1 MKTNKS
7 LLFLLIL
14 CLLLGGCTKQTTV
27 DIKSEY
33 LNTTAASTEENVN
46 TTTSYLGDFQIE
58 FSIDAQIDFSRNR
71 DIYWEY
77 RGDHFG
83 ELKVE
88 VRDVVQKGDVLMTVD
103 VNVSEADLLSRELS
117 VSEAM
122 ASLST
127 LDTSYYNQINQKSAS
142 MTGLTG
148 DALKKAKYELARMQN
163 EYAARR
169 YSAAYRVAQAEKALK
184 ELTDHQAKT
193 EILAPYDGVVVYVTR
208 SFRTGDEIPTDSVL
222 IRVAD
227 LSSRMMTLTNLTSTY
242 NIPYLSTVTL
252 TDMRDQKQYSGTVV
266 SSRDVT
272 GDSQDKVVIIPDI
285 PVDSMALTGAVRV
298 TGTMLSVK
306 NVVMIDSRAIRQEGS
321 KRYVLVLV
329 NGAVSKIY
337 VTVGGSNTTQTW
349 ITEGLSEGQT
359 VVLP

>member
-1 MKTNKS
+1 MKMNKS
-7 LLFLLIL
+7 LAFLLIL
-14 CLLLGGCTKQTTV
+14 CLVLTGCAKQSTEG
-27 DIKSEY
+27 IKSEY
-33 LNTTAASTEENVN
+33 LNTAVETDDNVK
-46 TTTSYLGDFQIE
+46 TTTSYIGDFQID
-58 FSIDAQIDFSRNR
+58 FSIDAQIGFSRNQ

-83 ELKVE
+83 ELMVE
-88 VRDVVQKGDVLMTVD
+88 VRDIVQKGDVLMTVD
-103 VNVSEADLLSRELS
+103 VNVSEADLLARELS

-122 ASLST
+122 ASLSQI
-127 LDTSYYNQINQKSAS
+127 DSSYYNQINQKTAS

-148 DALKKAKYELARMQN
+148 DEKTIAQYELGKLQN

-169 YSAAYRVAQAEKALK
+169 YAASYRVEQAEKALQ

-208 SFRTGDEIPTDSVL
+208 NYRLGDEIPTDSVL

-227 LSSRMMTLTNLTSTY
+227 LTSRLMTLTNLNRTY

-266 SSRDVT
+266 SCRDVT
-272 GDSQDKVVIIPDI
+272 GDSDDEVIIIPDI
-285 PVDSMALTGAVRV
+285 PVDSTALTGAVRV

-306 NVVMIDSRAIRQEGS
+306 NVVLIDSRAIRQEGS

-329 NGAVSKIY
+329 DGAVSKIY

-349 ITEGLSEGQT
+349 ITEGLEEGQT